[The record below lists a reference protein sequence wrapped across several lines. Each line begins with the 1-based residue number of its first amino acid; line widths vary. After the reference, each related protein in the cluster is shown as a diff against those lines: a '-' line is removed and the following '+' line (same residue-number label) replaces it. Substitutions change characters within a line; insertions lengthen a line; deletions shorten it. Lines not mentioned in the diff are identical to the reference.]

1 MSNILYSIYVVWPHW
16 KPNVFIGVLN
26 SHVGEEPVVTEGED
40 MMLLYIKIEAHI
52 FSLFYWVCTLV
63 TSLFLFM
70 FTVLFI
76 WILLK
81 VPDNRAAIFVM
92 IQPGEKHTNKK
103 QQREI
108 TTIVQH
114 TSDFGKVSSQH
125 IISLWHRYEKHD
137 SHKMDI
143 IAMVMSWIIT

>member
-1 MSNILYSIYVVWPHW
+1 MSNILYSIYVVWPHC

-26 SHVGEEPVVTEGED
+26 SHVCEEPVVTEGED
-40 MMLLYIKIEAHI
+40 MMSLYIKIEAHI

-81 VPDNRAAIFVM
+81 VPDNRAAIF
-92 IQPGEKHTNKK
+92 NKK

-114 TSDFGKVSSQH
+114 TSDFGKVSLQH